1 MKKLIS
7 VIVLLGMAMAVTG
20 CSASSEP
27 PEVSD
32 IGSTVSQTKREESAV
47 ISTAEDNTDIAPLA
61 DFAPDMA
68 AIVAENTQSI
78 ELTDEQTEIV
88 TELFDTF
95 AKMDLLFFNS
105 NYECKNA
112 LDIFNDTEYAC
123 ARVFA
128 DSRGANPENFSA
140 TTAGNLNND
149 RLIKYT
155 GTAVDTI
162 DEYNALRRRY
172 FTDGFI
178 ERFDYTKDGN
188 GIGKLWEENG
198 SVYRTCREDGMT
210 LTLGED
216 GAAIPL
222 YVRGCEED
230 NGVITVRVFKEL
242 TEVSGQPDGEMLTF
256 TLTVQSEGGFKVDK
270 ITNGSGDET
279 FKFYDKFELMI

>member
-32 IGSTVSQTKREESAV
+32 IGSTVSQTKMEESAV

-128 DSRGANPENFSA
+128 DSRPIRASFPLTNSVNCCCKSSWRSG
-140 TTAGNLNND
+140 L
-149 RLIKYT
+149 L
-155 GTAVDTI
+155 
-162 DEYNALRRRY
+162 
-172 FTDGFI
+172 FTLVLLPLHPAKI
-178 ERFDYTKDGN
+178 AMAA
-188 GIGKLWEENG
+188 
-198 SVYRTCREDGMT
+198 S
-210 LTLGED
+210 
-216 GAAIPL
+216 AAI
-222 YVRGCEED
+222 YFFI
-230 NGVITVRVFKEL
+230 VIVVCL
-242 TEVSGQPDGEMLTF
+242 SLQ
-256 TLTVQSEGGFKVDK
+256 
-270 ITNGSGDET
+270 I
-279 FKFYDKFELMI
+279 